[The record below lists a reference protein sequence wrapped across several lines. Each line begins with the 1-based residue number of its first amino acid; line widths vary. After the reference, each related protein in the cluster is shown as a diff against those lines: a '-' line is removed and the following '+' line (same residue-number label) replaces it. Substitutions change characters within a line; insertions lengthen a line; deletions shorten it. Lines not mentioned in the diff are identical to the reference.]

1 MAGSAAGGL
10 CDNRRIV
17 MTRPLVLTVAFGS
30 LELGGGVAW
39 AAVTLR
45 AGRR

>member
-17 MTRPLVLTVAFGS
+17 MTRPPVLTVAFGS
-30 LELGGGVAW
+30 LGLGGVAW